1 MTISKKPYKG
11 CRDFFPSTMK
21 ERNYIF
27 NKMHETS
34 KVFSY
39 EQYDGPILEE
49 VDLYLAK
56 SGEEL
61 IGEQIYDFV
70 DKGKRHVSIR
80 PEMTPTVARM
90 AAQVYKETPKP
101 FRWYSICNFMRYEKP
116 QKGRLREFT
125 QLNVDIFGAEE
136 HLASYEVL
144 DYFCSLLKSYGANS
158 KMFEIQVNDR
168 IIVDAIFN
176 DILKLDKDKSLKL
189 YKVIDK
195 SKKVSNEVLDKMIKE
210 VITNNETVSKFKRY
224 LSLSSFDELVSFLD
238 ENNIKLEESSLLKL
252 INLISSSELNEF
264 INYDPTIVRGL
275 DYYTGVVFE
284 CFDKHPDNRRAIAG
298 GGAYANL
305 LQIFKEGPLGGVGF
319 GMGDVTLKDFLEVH
333 NLLPQQVKSD
343 SEVMIAYFD
352 EDCQSEAL
360 KIASGLRSKGIKTE
374 LNLGTIKYNKV
385 SKLVMNKGISNLIQ
399 IGSRE
404 KEQGIIQ
411 IKNIST
417 KESQNIDSTKLDS
430 IIGFIKGTK

>member
-11 CRDFFPSTMK
+11 CRDFFPSVMK

-27 NKMHETS
+27 SKMHETS
-34 KVFSY
+34 KIFSY
-39 EQYDGPILEE
+39 EEYDGPILEE

-90 AAQVYKETPKP
+90 AAQVYRETPKP

-125 QLNVDIFGAEE
+125 QLNVDIFGAQE
-136 HLASYEVL
+136 HLASFEVL
-144 DYFCSLLKSYGANS
+144 DYFCFLLKSYGATS
-158 KMFEIQVNDR
+158 KMFEVQINDR
-168 IIVDAIFN
+168 VIVDAIFN
-176 DILKLDKDKSLKL
+176 DILKLDQEKSLKL

-195 SKKVSNEVLDKMIKE
+195 SKKVGQEALDKMISE
-210 VITNNETVSKFKRY
+210 VTSDEQTITNFKKY
-224 LSLSSFDELVSFLD
+224 LSLSSFEELNSFLN
-238 ENNIKLEESSLLKL
+238 EHNILLEESSLLKL
-252 INLISSSELNEF
+252 IDLVSNSYLNEF

-333 NLLPQQVKSD
+333 DLLPKLSKSN
-343 SEVMIAYFD
+343 SEVMVAYFD
-352 EDCQSEAL
+352 EDCQEDAIKL
-360 KIASGLRSKGIKTE
+360 ATNLRSKGVKTE
-374 LNLGTIKYNKV
+374 LNLGIIKFNKI
-385 SKLVMNKGISNLIQ
+385 SKLVVNKGIVNLIQ

-404 KEQGIIQ
+404 KEQGIVQ
-411 IKNIST
+411 IKNTLT
-417 KESQNIDSTKLDS
+417 KENQNIGSTDIDS
-430 IIGFIKGTK
+430 IVTFIKGTK